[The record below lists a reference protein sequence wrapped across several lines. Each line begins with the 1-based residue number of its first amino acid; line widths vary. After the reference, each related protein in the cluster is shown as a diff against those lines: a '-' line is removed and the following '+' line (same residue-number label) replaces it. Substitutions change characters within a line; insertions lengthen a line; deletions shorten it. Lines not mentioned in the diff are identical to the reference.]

1 MEPGTLVDIGLV
13 LLFILIGG
21 VFAGTELAIVSLRE
35 SQVKAIEQGGKG
47 GARIAELVGNPNR
60 FLSAVQIGVT
70 LAGFFSSAYGAST
83 IAPSITPVL
92 EGWGMSA
99 GAAGTTA
106 FIGLTLVIAYFSLV
120 FGELVPKRLAMQHPV
135 AFTKVLAPPLN
146 ALATL
151 MRPAIWLLSAST
163 NLVVR
168 LLGSDPHAASDQVT
182 EEEVR
187 QMIDSNEYLP
197 DERKLLLTDVFRASD
212 RRLSEVMRPRPDVT
226 FVEQAASVDEVYRLS
241 LQLGYSRFPLIDGDV
256 DDVRGFVHVRDLM
269 AAAANHPSTTTT
281 TAVSTMLRP
290 ILALPASNTVLDALA
305 RMRGEGH
312 HIAVVIDE
320 YGGTDGIVTME
331 DLVEELV
338 GEIYDEYDRDRDPE
352 DSSLRR
358 GDVLEVDGGLAADEL
373 STMLDAELPEG
384 RYDTVAGLVLEQLG
398 HLAQQG
404 DSVELEGHLL
414 EVVAVDGHRI
424 ERVAVR
430 ERPKVE
436 DGTEA

>member
-269 AAAANHPSTTTT
+269 AAAANHPSATTT

-373 STMLDAELPEG
+373 ATMLDTELPEG

-398 HLAQQG
+398 HLAQPG
-404 DSVELEGHLL
+404 DVVELEGHLL

-436 DGTEA
+436 DETEA

>member
-269 AAAANHPSTTTT
+269 AAAANHPSATTT

-373 STMLDAELPEG
+373 ATMLDAELPEG

-398 HLAQQG
+398 HLAQPG
-404 DSVELEGHLL
+404 DVVELEEHLL

-436 DGTEA
+436 DETEA

>member
-398 HLAQQG
+398 QLAQPG
-404 DSVELEGHLL
+404 DVVELEEHLL

-430 ERPKVE
+430 ERPKAE
-436 DGTEA
+436 DGTEG

>member
-1 MEPGTLVDIGLV
+1 MEPGTLVDIALV

-47 GARIAELVGNPNR
+47 GARIAALVGNPNR

-99 GAAGTTA
+99 NAAGTTA

-146 ALATL
+146 ALASL
-151 MRPAIWLLSAST
+151 MRPAIWLLSVST

-187 QMIDSNEYLP
+187 HMIDSNEHLP
-197 DERKLLLTDVFRASD
+197 EQRKLLLTDVFRASD
-212 RRLSEVMRPRPDVT
+212 RRISEVMRPRPDVT
-226 FVEQAASVDEVYRLS
+226 FVEQRSSIAEVYRLS
-241 LQLGYSRFPLIDGDV
+241 LQLGYSRFPLIDHDA
-256 DDVRGFVHVRDLM
+256 DHVRGFVHVRDLM
-269 AAAANHPSTTTT
+269 AAAADRPDTTETTTVET
-281 TAVSTMLRP
+281 LLRP
-290 ILALPASNTVLDALA
+290 ILALPASNTVLDALH
-305 RMRGEGH
+305 RMRSEGN

-352 DSSLRR
+352 DTSLRR

-373 STMLDAELPEG
+373 ANMLGAELPEG
-384 RYDTVAGLVLEQLG
+384 RYDTVAGLVLEHLG
-398 HLAQQG
+398 RLAKPG
-404 DSVELEGHLL
+404 DAIELEGHLL
-414 EVVAVDGHRI
+414 EVVEVDGHRI

-430 ERPKVE
+430 ERVVE
-436 DGTEA
+436 EDVTGA

>member
-187 QMIDSNEYLP
+187 HMIDSNEYLP

-241 LQLGYSRFPLIDGDV
+241 LELGYSRFPLIDGDV

-269 AAAANHPSTTTT
+269 AAAANHPSATTT

-373 STMLDAELPEG
+373 ATMLDAELPEG

-398 HLAQQG
+398 QLAQPG
-404 DSVELEGHLL
+404 DAVELEGHVL

-424 ERVAVR
+424 ERVAVS
-430 ERPKVE
+430 ERPKA
-436 DGTEA
+436 DDEADA